1 MKRRLNNIKAEN
13 LALMVLTLMLMAGG
27 YIFLRYAYHVAD
39 HLPFSQEVVL
49 VLLGT
54 LITIFITALL
64 LNKQTSVELMKEEN
78 IKFLELKAD
87 IYFEL
92 INHLE
97 QVLLTGS
104 VGREA
109 RIHLR
114 ILASKLAIIAS
125 SAVLEQFEQLI
136 RVFSEISSDQT
147 IVDIEG
153 NRLMHQLA
161 LLTVSMRA
169 DLVGEL
175 DDREGI
181 TQAWLSKQILLNND
195 RLDMG
200 T

>member
-1 MKRRLNNIKAEN
+1 MRRSLKNITREN
-13 LALMVLTLMLMAGG
+13 LALMVLTLLLMAGG

-49 VLLGT
+49 ILLGT

-78 IKFLELKAD
+78 IKFLELKTET
-87 IYFEL
+87 YLEL

-97 QVLLTGS
+97 QIMLAAEAD
-104 VGREA
+104 RAA

-125 SAVLEQFEQLI
+125 PAVLAQFEQLI
-136 RVFSEISSDQT
+136 RVFSKIAQDQA
-147 IVDIEG
+147 ILDDEG
-153 NRLMHQLA
+153 NQLMHQLA
-161 LLTVSMRA
+161 LLTVEMRA

-181 TQAWLSKQILLNND
+181 TQAWLSSQILSNND
-195 RLDMG
+195 RLG
-200 T
+200 A